1 MKKLSLEVEALS
13 VDSFET
19 SRGQAPFGTVR
30 GHSEG
35 DDPSNPTPPVE
46 LDACTCLAG
55 CLDPT
60 NAYYCATAPATVVS
74 CQYTHNASCW
84 YQSHDC

>member
-1 MKKLSLEVEALS
+1 MKKLSLEIEALS

-19 SRGQAPFGTVR
+19 SGGQAPFGTVR

-60 NAYYCATAPATVVS
+60 NAYYCATAPATMVS
-74 CQYTHNASCW
+74 CRYTHNASCW
-84 YQSHDC
+84 YQSNDC